1 MSLLMRWVNRI
12 TPWFSVAVLALT
24 MIVLAFPIYLQL
36 DAVLGGGGDPWLL
49 VVRLI
54 GEAVIVIMGVLGVY
68 SIVPQRVRLSPSAVT
83 ALGIA
88 AFAGMFFLILLI
100 LRGEIYAAVP
110 VIVYVVRIRRDLAD
124 ELPVAA
130 GGRRPPGSM
139 KAKKRRDPDAVTS
152 RPPRSWEPDGGVK
165 RKPAGAKSGAKR
177 AKRGKRRH

>member
-24 MIVLAFPIYLQL
+24 MIVLAFPLPP
-36 DAVLGGGGDPWLL
+36 ARRGAWRRGDPWLL

-68 SIVPQRVRLSPSAVT
+68 AIVPQRVRLSPSAVT

-152 RPPRSWEPDGGVK
+152 RPPRSWEPDGGVSASP
-165 RKPAGAKSGAKR
+165 PARRRGAKR